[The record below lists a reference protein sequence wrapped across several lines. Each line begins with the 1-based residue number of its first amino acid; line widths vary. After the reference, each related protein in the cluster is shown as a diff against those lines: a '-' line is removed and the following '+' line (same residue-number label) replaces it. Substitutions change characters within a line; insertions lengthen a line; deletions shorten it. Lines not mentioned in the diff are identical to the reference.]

1 MSSATRRWLSIDGL
15 VTLVLAANWLWFLLL
30 LSAAIPEMSPMVT
43 DDPGAPEPANNNP
56 WVFPLV
62 FSLMAGSLSVTLAC
76 SVRRRGARMLAL
88 LGHGGCA
95 AFGLVFIGIQVWRF
109 AEPSLA
115 TNTGI
120 ATLLLWRFAE
130 HLSLCLLAG
139 LALLLLASI
148 VALTRRRSE
157 VPSLLEQVTA
167 WHWHALDTFWL
178 VLVAL
183 AWHWGVME
191 SL

>member
-1 MSSATRRWLSIDGL
+1 MNSAIRRWLSIDGL
-15 VTLVLAANWLWFLLL
+15 VTLMLAANWLWFLLL
-30 LSAAIPEMSPMVT
+30 LSAAIPALSPMVT
-43 DDPGAPEPANNNP
+43 DDPRAPGPANNNP

-62 FSLMAGSLSVTLAC
+62 FSLMAASLAATWAC
-76 SVRRRGARMLAL
+76 SLRRRGVRIPVLI
-88 LGHGGCA
+88 GYGCSA
-95 AFGLVFIGIQVWRF
+95 AFGLTFIGIQVWRF
-109 AEPSLA
+109 STPAFA
-115 TNTGI
+115 ADAGI

-130 HLSLCLLAG
+130 HLSLSLLAG

-148 VALTRRRSE
+148 VALTRRGPE
-157 VPSLLEQVTA
+157 APSMLEQATA